1 MAYGKN
7 WCWTLHD
14 PTELEVGKLISDHD
28 GIIYIVWQEETCP
41 DTGRIHL
48 QGYVQFQE
56 KARLAKAKKIL
67 LGDKNHR
74 VHMES
79 AKGTPDE
86 NKTYCTKVG
95 GRNVNEWGVMK
106 RTTRD
111 LSGLAE
117 AIQRGDMT
125 IKQLME
131 ESPETYVLH
140 CKGLEALAVESMP
153 DRDASEAPEVLWYY
167 GATGTGKTK
176 KAWEDN
182 PELYVYS
189 GKDMFFNGYRG
200 EETVLFDDY
209 RGQFPFNFFL
219 RLLDRYPMRVDT
231 KGGNMKWR
239 AKKIVITSALRPE
252 DVYDKEKFHVDDH
265 IAQLLRRI
273 TKIVRFDKM

>member
-14 PTELEVGKLISDHD
+14 PTELEVGKLITDHD
-28 GIIYIVWQEETCP
+28 GISYIVWQEETCP

-56 KARLAKAKKIL
+56 KARLAKAKKTL

-86 NKTYCTKVG
+86 NKTYCTKDG
-95 GRNVNEWGVMK
+95 GRNVNEWGKMK

-125 IKQLME
+125 MKELMD
-131 ESPETYVLH
+131 ESPVTYVQH
-140 CKGLEALAVESMP
+140 YKGLEALAVESMP

-167 GATGTGKTK
+167 GATGTGKSR

-209 RGQFPFNFFL
+209 RGQFPFSFFL

-273 TKIVRFDKM
+273 TKVVRFDKM